1 MYFILLVDD
10 EPEILTACHLIL
22 SNAGYEVRCASHG
35 LEALECIEQHVPDLI
50 ITDWTMPVMD
60 GAELCRR
67 IRARPELAHVPLL
80 IHTAT
85 SISVQPEHGHC
96 ACLRKPAPVDLF
108 LATVGQLCEGIWP
121 PPSPPQTGAS

>member
-1 MYFILLVDD
+1 MYSILLVDD

-22 SNAGYEVRCASHG
+22 SQAGYEVRCARHG
-35 LEALECIEQHVPDLI
+35 LEALECIEQHVPDLVV
-50 ITDWTMPVMD
+50 TDWAMPVMD
-60 GAELCRR
+60 GAELCRQ

-85 SISVQPEHGHC
+85 TFSVQPEQGYC

-108 LATVGQLCEGIWP
+108 LTTVGQLCEEGRVR
-121 PPSPPQTGAS
+121 